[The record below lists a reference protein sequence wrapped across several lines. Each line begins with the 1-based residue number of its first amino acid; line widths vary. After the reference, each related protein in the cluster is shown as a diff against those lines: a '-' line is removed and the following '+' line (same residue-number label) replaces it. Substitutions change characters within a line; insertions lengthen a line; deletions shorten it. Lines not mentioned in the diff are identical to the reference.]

1 MSISG
6 SPYPIYQRSCGWTEA
21 LNLSRR
27 HPRLTTSQSCNAVII
42 GAGYTGMAIA
52 RQLATQ
58 NPGMDIRILEAET
71 VGSGSPGRNSG
82 FVLEHAFT
90 AANTASASV
99 LYKHYQ
105 ATQNELRATAYPGA
119 HTPRSHIFK
128 GAATDRG
135 EKNLAA
141 LAQYLQKSGQPFE
154 WLHSDRMRA
163 ITGSHYYRAGLNLPG
178 NSLVNPYALISN
190 LAQSLPPS
198 IQLYEESPAIR
209 LSRDSSGDWLAETP
223 EGSLTAPM
231 VFLANNAFAT
241 SLGVGNAYSVKIFT
255 YAGVTPPLP
264 ADLFAS
270 LAPEGH
276 WGLLPAHRLGSTLR
290 TTDDGRL
297 LIRGFYGYEHEGNDS
312 TRGYLEQSLFSRF
325 PELRS
330 YGLEKWWGG
339 TTSLTANGAPL
350 WGQLKKGLFASIGC
364 NGVGILKGTLLGQ
377 QLANLATGQ
386 PTIGIRELM
395 GKPGWMPPEPIRHI
409 GFNLVSAVER
419 RLAGAE
425 R

>member
-1 MSISG
+1 MSTSG
-6 SPYPIYQRSCGWTEA
+6 SPYPVYQSTCGWTDTPS
-21 LNLSRR
+21 LRR
-27 HPRLTTSQSCNAVII
+27 THPRLKGAQTCDAVII
-42 GAGYTGMAIA
+42 GAGYTGIAIA
-52 RQLATQ
+52 KQLASQ
-58 NPGMDIRILEAET
+58 MPELDIRILEAET
-71 VGSGSPGRNSG
+71 IGSGSPGRNSG

-90 AANTASASV
+90 AASTATAGA
-99 LYKHYQ
+99 LYEHYKT
-105 ATQNELRATAYPGA
+105 TQDEMRATVFQGAY
-119 HTPRSHIFK
+119 TPEARIFK
-128 GAATDRG
+128 GAATQRG
-135 EKNLAA
+135 EKKLVA
-141 LAQYLQKSGQPFE
+141 LAQLLEKSGQPFE
-154 WLHSDRMRA
+154 WMGYDRMRS
-163 ITGSHYYRAGLNLPG
+163 ITGSRYYRAGLNLPG

-190 LAQSLPPS
+190 LAHSLQKQ
-198 IQLYEESPAIR
+198 ITLYEESPATR
-209 LSRDSSGDWLAETP
+209 LSRGASDKWFIATP
-223 EGSLTAPM
+223 EGSLQAPM

-241 SLGVGNAYSVKIFT
+241 SLGIGNAYSVKIFT

-264 ADLFAS
+264 PDLFAA

-297 LIRGFYGYEHEGNDS
+297 LIRGFYGYEHEDNDS

-325 PELRS
+325 PELRH

-350 WGQLKKGLFASIGC
+350 WGQFEKGLFASIGC
-364 NGVGILKGTLLGQ
+364 NGVGILKGTLLGK

-386 PTIGIRELM
+386 PSMDVQRLM
-395 GKPGWMPPEPIRHI
+395 GRPGWMPPEPIRHI
-409 GFNLVSAVER
+409 GFNMVSAVER

>member
-1 MSISG
+1 MSKSG
-6 SPYPIYQRSCGWTEA
+6 SPYPDYQRACGWTKA
-21 LNLSRR
+21 SNLSPT
-27 HPRLTTSQSCNAVII
+27 HPRLTNAQTCDAIII
-42 GAGYTGMAIA
+42 GAGYTGIGIA
-52 RQLATQ
+52 RQLATLR
-58 NPGMDIRILEAET
+58 PDSDIRVLEAET
-71 VGSGSPGRNSG
+71 IGAGSPGRNSG

-90 AANTASASV
+90 AANPEAAGM
-99 LYKHYQ
+99 LFRQYQ
-105 ATQNELRATAYPGA
+105 TTQHEMRESGYSGAY
-119 HTPRSHIFK
+119 TQKSQIFK

-135 EKNLAA
+135 MRNLSA
-141 LAQYLQKSGQPFE
+141 LARYLEKSGQPFE
-154 WLHSDRMRA
+154 WMSADRMRS
-163 ITGSHYYRAGLNLPG
+163 ITGSGYYRSGLNLPG
-178 NSLVNPYALISN
+178 NSLVNPYTLISN
-190 LAQSLPPS
+190 LAHSLPS
-198 IQLYEESPAIR
+198 TVRLYEKSPAIR
-209 LSRDSSGDWLAETP
+209 LSKTSSGWLATTP
-223 EGSLTAPM
+223 EGSLKAPM
-231 VFLANNAFAT
+231 VFLANNAFAA
-241 SLGVGNAYSVKIFT
+241 SLGFGNAYSVKIFT
-255 YAGVTPPLP
+255 YAGMTSPLP
-264 ADLFAS
+264 TDLFAS

-330 YGLEKWWGG
+330 YGLEQWWGG

-377 QLANLATGQ
+377 QLANLAAGH
-386 PTIGIRELM
+386 PCMDVSGLM
-395 GKPGWMPPEPIRHI
+395 GKPGWMPPEPIRQI
-409 GFNLVSAVER
+409 GFTVVSALER